1 MNPISQFWSTADGL
15 PDGGQSSGIG
25 FSIAWQRG
33 PLTGGRNGAFL
44 IEVMEAC
51 LAQLIYY
58 ESTPFDSPEN
68 EQAREHLSRSI
79 EILKA
84 RRDRR
89 ESQGILG
96 EQIPDPKE

>member
-33 PLTGGRNGAFL
+33 PLTNGRNGAYL

-51 LAQLIYY
+51 LAQL
-58 ESTPFDSPEN
+58 ERFKSTPFDCPEN
-68 EQAREHLSRSI
+68 EQAREHLSQSI

-96 EQIPDPKE
+96 THIPDPEE